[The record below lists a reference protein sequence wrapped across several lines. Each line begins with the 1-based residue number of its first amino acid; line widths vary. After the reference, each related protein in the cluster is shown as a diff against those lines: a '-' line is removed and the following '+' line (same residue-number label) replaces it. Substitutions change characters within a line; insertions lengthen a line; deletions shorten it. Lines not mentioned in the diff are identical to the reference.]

1 MTWPDDD
8 AAAISILIADDQA
21 MIRAGLRL
29 MIETQPDLRVLA
41 EASDGEQA
49 VELAL
54 RRRPDVALLDIAMP
68 RMNGLAAARRILSAP
83 SPPRVIMLTMYDTD
97 ENLDVS
103 LHAGVSGFLLKGA
116 PPEHLFAAIRSA
128 ARGEMLIDPAVT
140 GRVVDA
146 YRRAAPPPEPSPPPS
161 GLTAREEQV
170 LRLVAHGL
178 SNAEIARELSIAEAT
193 VSTHLN
199 RLLAKLALRD
209 RAQVVRYAYESGLV
223 RPGDPPA
230 G

>member
-1 MTWPDDD
+1 M
-8 AAAISILIADDQA
+8 ISILIADHQA

-29 MIETQPDLRVLA
+29 MIETQPDLSVLC

-49 VELAL
+49 VELAG
-54 RRRPDVALLDIAMP
+54 RHHPDVALLDIAMP
-68 RMNGLAAARRILSAP
+68 RTNGLEAARRILSAP
-83 SPPRVIMLTMYDTD
+83 RPPRVIMLTMYDTD

-128 ARGEMLIDPAVT
+128 ARGDMLIDPAVT

-146 YRRAAPPPEPSPPPS
+146 YRRAAPPPEPSPS
-161 GLTAREEQV
+161 GLTAREKQV
-170 LRLVAHGL
+170 LRLVAYGL
-178 SNAEIARELSIAEAT
+178 SNSEIAAELSIAEAT

-209 RAQVVRYAYESGLV
+209 RAQAVRYAYESGLI
-223 RPGDPPA
+223 RPGDPPTA
-230 G
+230 